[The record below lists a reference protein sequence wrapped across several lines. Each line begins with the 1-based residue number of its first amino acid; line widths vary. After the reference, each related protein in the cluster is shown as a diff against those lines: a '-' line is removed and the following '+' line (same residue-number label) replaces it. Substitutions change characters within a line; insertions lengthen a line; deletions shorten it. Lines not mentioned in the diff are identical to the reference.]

1 MFLGKVGE
9 LTRGAEQG
17 QVLPQLQP
25 HLTIKGAHQ
34 AFILCSGNFQ
44 LKGRSHEI
52 EFKNFGQKNLQN

>member
-25 HLTIKGAHQ
+25 HLTIQRAHQ
-34 AFILCSGNFQ
+34 ALNSCSGNVQ
-44 LKGRSHEI
+44 SKGRSHEI
-52 EFKNFGQKNLQN
+52 YYKKFDKNVQN